1 MIVDTIRRARI
12 LSVVTH
18 VGRALCAHVS
28 LSLSRARTHTLTP
41 GHQGLPPPGTE
52 AEADALVAEAF
63 REIDADSSGDVSL
76 AEFEG
81 FVCGVLAHIA
91 AGLRRTPV
99 VIESATFD
107 GDLIRRLLKDEDA
120 PGTMALMCAELFE
133 ELDVDKSGKLSNVEL
148 RPLLEGLAEKMDV
161 PPASPESVAF
171 FDAVFEAAD
180 WNGDRE
186 LEPSEFADLI
196 KGMLEVIADRLA
208 ENPITVT
215 KSSTAEVDVFDGTLL
230 KALLADEGAAGGAF
244 KEAVAEQFKALDQN
258 GARTFAD
265 ARNARDALAASA
277 CSGRVPLTP
286 LLLCALPSAAKPAM
300 RRCVGV

>member
-1 MIVDTIRRARI
+1 MVRYE
-12 LSVVTH
+12 SVVLD
-18 VGRALCAHVS
+18 GAAIDALLADDAARERLCAELFAEYDANKDGS
-28 LSLSRARTHTLTP
+28 LSKAEIKPAVLGL
-41 GHQGLPPPGTE
+41 GIDMGLPPPGTE

-81 FVCGVLAHIA
+81 FVCGVLAQIA

-99 VIESATFD
+99 VVESATFD

-120 PGTMALMCAELFE
+120 PGTLALMCAEMFK

-186 LEPSEFADLI
+186 LDASEFADLI
-196 KGMLEVIADRLA
+196 KGMLEVVADRLA

-244 KEAVAEQFKALDQN
+244 KEAVVEQFKALDQN
-258 GARTFAD
+258 GARTFV
-265 ARNARDALAASA
+265 
-277 CSGRVPLTP
+277 C
-286 LLLCALPSAAKPAM
+286 
-300 RRCVGV
+300 

>member
-1 MIVDTIRRARI
+1 MCSRD
-12 LSVVTH
+12 S
-18 VGRALCAHVS
+18 VS
-28 LSLSRARTHTLTP
+28 LSLSLSLSLSPSLSCAHTLIP

-52 AEADALVAEAF
+52 AEADAIVAEAF

-81 FVCGVLAHIA
+81 FVCSVLAQIA

-99 VIESATFD
+99 VVESATFD
-107 GDLIRRLLKDEDA
+107 GELIRRLLKDEDA
-120 PGTMALMCAELFE
+120 PGTLALMCAEMFK
-133 ELDVDKSGKLSNVEL
+133 ELDVDNSGKLSNVEL

-186 LEPSEFADLI
+186 LEPAEFADLLQ
-196 KGMLEVIADRLA
+196 GMLEVVADRLA

-244 KEAVAEQFKALDQN
+244 KEAVVEQFKALDQN

-277 CSGRVPLTP
+277 CSGRVPLAP
-286 LLLCALPSAAKPAM
+286 LLLCALPSAAKPPM
-300 RRCVGV
+300 LRCVGV